1 MADSDANKA
10 AIEYWDRVAAS
21 GKRGADAQTVDR
33 DRDRDRSRERNSRE
47 RAAEISI
54 ER

>member
-21 GKRGADAQTVDR
+21 AKRGADTQTV

-47 RAAEISI
+47 RAAEISL

>member
-21 GKRGADAQTVDR
+21 AKRADAQTVDR

-47 RAAEISI
+47 RAAEISL

>member
-21 GKRGADAQTVDR
+21 AKRGADAQTVDR
-33 DRDRDRSRERNSRE
+33 DRDRKARE
-47 RAAEISI
+47 RAAEISL

>member
-21 GKRGADAQTVDR
+21 AKRGADTQTVE
-33 DRDRDRSRERNSRE
+33 RDRSRERNSRE
-47 RAAEISI
+47 RAAEISL

>member
-21 GKRGADAQTVDR
+21 AKRGADAQTV

-47 RAAEISI
+47 RAAEISL

>member
-21 GKRGADAQTVDR
+21 GKRGADPQTVDR
-33 DRDRDRSRERNSRE
+33 SRSRERNSRE
-47 RAAEISI
+47 RAAEISL

>member
-10 AIEYWDRVAAS
+10 EIEYWDRVAAS

-33 DRDRDRSRERNSRE
+33 DRDRSRERNSRE
-47 RAAEISI
+47 RAAEISLD
-54 ER
+54 R

>member
-1 MADSDANKA
+1 MADSDENKA

-21 GKRGADAQTVDR
+21 AKRGADAQTVER
-33 DRDRDRSRERNSRE
+33 NRDRSRERNSRE
-47 RAAEISI
+47 RAAEISL